1 MKMKMILMKFTIH
14 SAEMTG
20 QNQNGQ
26 NTILNDISFGI
37 WKKIYQKNELVNHSK
52 HLKKKQN
59 QV

>member
-1 MKMKMILMKFTIH
+1 MILMKFTIH

-52 HLKKKQN
+52 HLKKKKN